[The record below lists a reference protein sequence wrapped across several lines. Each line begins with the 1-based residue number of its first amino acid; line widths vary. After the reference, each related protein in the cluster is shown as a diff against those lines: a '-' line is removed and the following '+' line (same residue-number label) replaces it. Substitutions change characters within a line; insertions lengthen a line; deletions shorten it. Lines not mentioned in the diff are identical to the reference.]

1 MYLDHLHLSLKS
13 SIFFSFVFSSFI
25 FTVFSPSF
33 LWAIWIILVHQF
45 LWVSNVLSIS
55 ISPVFKKK
63 KTNRVALGTA
73 LYIHLTYH
81 SLLMLSYYHFKV
93 GRGATGKEPACEGR
107 RCKRCRFDPWVGK
120 IPWRKA
126 WQPTPVF
133 MPGESHGQRSL
144 AGYSP

>member
-1 MYLDHLHLSLKS
+1 MYLDHLHLSLKI
-13 SIFFSFVFSSFI
+13 SIITLFFSFVFSSSVV
-25 FTVFSPSF
+25 TVFSPSF
-33 LWAIWIILVHQF
+33 LWAIWIILVRPF

-55 ISPVFKKK
+55 QPSFFL
-63 KTNRVALGTA
+63 NRVALGTA

-93 GRGATGKEPACEGR
+93 SRGVSGKEPACEDR
-107 RCKRCRFDPWVGK
+107 RCKRCRFDTWFGK
-120 IPWRKA
+120 ISWRKA

-133 MPGESHGQRSL
+133 MPGESYRQRSL